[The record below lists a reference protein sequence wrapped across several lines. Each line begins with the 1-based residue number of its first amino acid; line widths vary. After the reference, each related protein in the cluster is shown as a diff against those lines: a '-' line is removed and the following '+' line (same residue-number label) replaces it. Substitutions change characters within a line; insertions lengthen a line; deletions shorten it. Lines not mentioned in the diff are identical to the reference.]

1 MGAAREE
8 VQEAA
13 EVRVGRKAISGSLFV
28 TQVMRL
34 VGWHILAGITH
45 SGLFLCA
52 INPRMVRTGSGS
64 RGEDGEEGG
73 IEVRGIVKVRE

>member
-1 MGAAREE
+1 MHEAGWAAGGGGGQVRGWQEVE
-8 VQEAA
+8 VQ
-13 EVRVGRKAISGSLFV
+13 VGRKAISGSLFV

-52 INPRMVRTGSGS
+52 INPGMVRTESGP
-64 RGEDGEEGG
+64 RGEGG
-73 IEVRGIVKVRE
+73 